1 MRLPCQEAWGDGL
14 TERVVWHVVKDRA
27 RQAGIEKLAPHD
39 LRPARLCHPAPGGG
53 VRAT

>member
-39 LRPARLCHPAPGGG
+39 LRTCASLPPGPGGG